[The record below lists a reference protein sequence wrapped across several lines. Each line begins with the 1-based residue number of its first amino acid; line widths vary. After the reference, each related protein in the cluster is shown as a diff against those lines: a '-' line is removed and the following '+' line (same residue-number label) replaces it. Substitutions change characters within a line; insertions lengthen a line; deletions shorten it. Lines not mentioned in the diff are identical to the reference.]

1 MTSINAGGAFYRV
14 QNQLNQNSERVS
26 QSMQRLAS
34 GQQNISPG
42 DRTSSTAVAFGMK
55 AESASLKVGMQN
67 GTEALQSIEMVTND
81 LAQLN
86 DIVVRLEEIHALG
99 ANGFNTAQDTSAL
112 TTEAANLLAE
122 MSRIT
127 VDAKWKGNGI
137 MGATAKAN
145 DMSFGR
151 NTTNVDIKLPAFV
164 IPEVAL
170 GFNTAGDSIYQK
182 IDISTGT
189 SAAGSTYALA
199 TTTPQAVA
207 ARTIDTKPSDK
218 EAQSALAINGA
229 VFFQHLTAT
238 HQATFQTVGTA
249 DENGISLSATA
260 LTVDDDRFHTVAT
273 VGANATMTLANTTNN
288 VARQLVFHSVGNS
301 SSAVFTISGTDANGL
316 AITENLT
323 AVAAGTPKNSALF
336 YKTVTSI
343 TTGAVAATGNI
354 KVGTA
359 TGKLD
364 LSIGGALAAAGTAT
378 NAAAR
383 NVTIKSSADDSA
395 KTFTVTGTDKNG
407 NALTETITGSDGT
420 GTGTATGSEFFKTIT
435 SVKSSAFTAGSLEIG
450 IGTAIQGGPVEL
462 AGSDIGSGS
471 AEAALAL
478 LTLKSS
484 VDTMNITAGNLYNKV
499 SNIMSHMGS
508 LDAGYQLDFASKMD
522 VNFAGETTELAKGQ
536 ILAQAG
542 TAMLAQANAQ
552 GQGML
557 ALLQT

>member
-112 TTEAANLLAE
+112 STEASNLLAE

-137 MGATAKAN
+137 MGAAAKTN

-170 GFNTAGDSIYQK
+170 GFNTVGDSIYGK
-182 IDISTGT
+182 IDVST
-189 SAAGSTYALA
+189 SASATGVAYASL
-199 TTTPQAVA
+199 TTTPISVA
-207 ARTIDTKPSDK
+207 AKTADIKPADHA
-218 EAQSALAINGA
+218 AQSALAINGA
-229 VFFQHLTAT
+229 VFHEHLLDTAQRGT
-238 HQATFQTVGTA
+238 PVTASANGVAGAAATYAANASIALDGTLASGGTVTNSSGRQLTFLSAGNDSGGGVKFKIVGTGV
-249 DENGISLSATA
+249 DGQA
-260 LTVDDDRFHTVAT
+260 LTEDVTGAA
-273 VGANATMTLANTTNN
+273 ANATAT
-288 VARQLVFHSVGNS
+288 S
-301 SSAVFTISGTDANGL
+301 
-316 AITENLT
+316 T
-323 AVAAGTPKNSALF
+323 AFFKSI
-336 YKTVTSI
+336 TSI
-343 TTGAVAATGNI
+343 TMGATGTS
-354 KVGTA
+354 G
-359 TGKLD
+359 
-364 LSIGGALAAAGTAT
+364 
-378 NAAAR
+378 
-383 NVTIKSSADDSA
+383 NVTVGLGVA
-395 KTFTVTGTDKNG
+395 
-407 NALTETITGSDGT
+407 
-420 GTGTATGSEFFKTIT
+420 TA
-435 SVKSSAFTAGSLEIG
+435 
-450 IGTAIQGGPVEL
+450 QGPIEL

-478 LTLKSS
+478 LTLKST

-508 LDAGYQLDFASKMD
+508 LDAGYQLDVASKMD

-557 ALLQT
+557 ALLQN

>member
-112 TTEAANLLAE
+112 STEATNLLAE

-137 MGATAKAN
+137 MGAAAKAN

-170 GFNTAGDSIYQK
+170 GFNTVGDSVYGS
-182 IDISTGT
+182 IDVSTGV
-189 SAAGSTYALA
+189 SATGTAYASL
-199 TTTPQAVA
+199 TTTPTSVA
-207 ARTIDTKPSDK
+207 ARTLDTKPGDRA
-218 EAQSALAINGA
+218 AQAALAINGA
-229 VFFQHLTAT
+229 VFYEHLTGPA
-238 HQATFQTVGTA
+238 QALKESTVTA
-249 DENGISLSATA
+249 VPAAVSAQSGAQIAASA
-260 LTVDDDRFHTVAT
+260 LLTIGGSSAVA
-273 VGANATMTLANTTNN
+273 GAVTLD
-288 VARQLVFHSVGNS
+288 VARQVTLVSTASETS
-301 SSAVFTISGTDANGL
+301 SNTKFTVVGTDANG
-316 AITENLT
+316 
-323 AVAAGTPKNSALF
+323 AALSEEVTMAGASV
-336 YKTVTSI
+336 TVS
-343 TTGAVAATGNI
+343 
-354 KVGTA
+354 
-359 TGKLD
+359 
-364 LSIGGALAAAGTAT
+364 ST
-378 NAAAR
+378 N
-383 NVTIKSSADDSA
+383 
-395 KTFTVTGTDKNG
+395 
-407 NALTETITGSDGT
+407 
-420 GTGTATGSEFFKTIT
+420 FFKTIASIT
-435 SVKSSAFTAGSLEIG
+435 NNATASAGQITAGLG
-450 IGTAIQGGPVEL
+450 NKTAGGPVEL

-478 LTLKSS
+478 LTLKST
-484 VDTMNITAGNLYNKV
+484 VDTMNLTAGNLYNKV

>member
-34 GQQNISPG
+34 GEQNISPG

-99 ANGFNTAQDTSAL
+99 SNGFNTAQDTSAL
-112 TTEAANLLAE
+112 STEATNLLAE

-137 MGATAKAN
+137 VGATAKAN

-151 NTTNVDIKLPAFV
+151 NTTNVDIALPAFV

-170 GFNTAGDSIYQK
+170 GFNTSTDSIYLK
-182 IDISTGT
+182 IDKAGSAGAGTAYSSTADTAVVVAAHTSQQGSSRALAVGGAVFNEHLT
-189 SAAGSTYALA
+189 SAAAKDSTAADADALSAALA
-199 TTTPQAVA
+199 AGSPAVGSDVALIAGSGDMTGA
-207 ARTIDTKPSDK
+207 ARQITFTNGGTTAQTAGTLFTIT
-218 EAQSALAINGA
+218 
-229 VFFQHLTAT
+229 
-238 HQATFQTVGTA
+238 GTGV
-249 DENGISLSATA
+249 DGKA
-260 LTVDDDRFHTVAT
+260 LTESITLTVAT
-273 VGANATMTLANTTNN
+273 SAVTT
-288 VARQLVFHSVGNS
+288 S
-301 SSAVFTISGTDANGL
+301 SSFF
-316 AITENLT
+316 E
-323 AVAAGTPKNSALF
+323 
-336 YKTVTSI
+336 TVTSI
-343 TTGAVAATGNI
+343 TKGATVTGDTVAIGTALGAVA
-354 KVGTA
+354 
-359 TGKLD
+359 
-364 LSIGGALAAAGTAT
+364 
-378 NAAAR
+378 
-383 NVTIKSSADDSA
+383 
-395 KTFTVTGTDKNG
+395 
-407 NALTETITGSDGT
+407 
-420 GTGTATGSEFFKTIT
+420 
-435 SVKSSAFTAGSLEIG
+435 
-450 IGTAIQGGPVEL
+450 GPIAL
-462 AGSDIGSGS
+462 AGSDVGSGS
-471 AEAALAL
+471 PEAALAL
-478 LTLKSS
+478 LTLKST

-508 LDAGYQLDFASKMD
+508 LDAGYQLDVASKMD

>member
-34 GQQNISPG
+34 GEQNISPG

-99 ANGFNTAQDTSAL
+99 SNGFNTPTDAAAL
-112 TTEAANLLAE
+112 STEATNLLAE

-137 MGATAKAN
+137 VGATAKAN

-164 IPEVAL
+164 MPEVAL
-170 GFNTAGDSIYQK
+170 GFNTAGDSIYLK
-182 IDISTGT
+182 IDKGGVDGAGTAYASSTTTAVTVAAHTETGKPG
-189 SAAGSTYALA
+189 AAGNNAAGRSYNTVGALAIGGEVFHEHLLRDQQSTATATADADGVVSTVGTPAASTALTLNATLLTGSPKSFTGEPRQLSFTTDANETNKGFVIVGKDKDGNSLTETVLMGTVAGTTNSVNFFQSITTITKDATVGVGNITVGVSNALA
-199 TTTPQAVA
+199 T
-207 ARTIDTKPSDK
+207 
-218 EAQSALAINGA
+218 
-229 VFFQHLTAT
+229 
-238 HQATFQTVGTA
+238 
-249 DENGISLSATA
+249 
-260 LTVDDDRFHTVAT
+260 
-273 VGANATMTLANTTNN
+273 
-288 VARQLVFHSVGNS
+288 
-301 SSAVFTISGTDANGL
+301 
-316 AITENLT
+316 
-323 AVAAGTPKNSALF
+323 
-336 YKTVTSI
+336 
-343 TTGAVAATGNI
+343 
-354 KVGTA
+354 
-359 TGKLD
+359 
-364 LSIGGALAAAGTAT
+364 
-378 NAAAR
+378 
-383 NVTIKSSADDSA
+383 
-395 KTFTVTGTDKNG
+395 
-407 NALTETITGSDGT
+407 
-420 GTGTATGSEFFKTIT
+420 
-435 SVKSSAFTAGSLEIG
+435 
-450 IGTAIQGGPVEL
+450 GPVAL
-462 AGSDIGSGS
+462 AGSDVGSGS
-471 AEAALAL
+471 PEAALAL
-478 LTLKSS
+478 LRLKST

-508 LDAGYQLDFASKMD
+508 LDAGYQLDVASKMD

>member
-34 GQQNISPG
+34 GEQNISPG

-99 ANGFNTAQDTSAL
+99 SNGFNTAQDTSAL
-112 TTEAANLLAE
+112 STEATNLLAE

-137 MGATAKAN
+137 VGATAKAN

-164 IPEVAL
+164 MPEVAL
-170 GFNTAGDSIYQK
+170 GFNTAGDSIYLK
-182 IDISTGT
+182 IDKGGVDGAGTAYASSTTTAVTVAAHTETGKPG
-189 SAAGSTYALA
+189 AAGNN
-199 TTTPQAVA
+199 A
-207 ARTIDTKPSDK
+207 AGRSYNTVG
-218 EAQSALAINGA
+218 ALAIGGE
-229 VFFQHLTAT
+229 VFHEHLLRDQQSTAT
-238 HQATFQTVGTA
+238 ATADADGLVTTVGTPA
-249 DENGISLSATA
+249 ASGA
-260 LTVDDDRFHTVAT
+260 LTLTNTLLTGGAFTGEPRQISITTDANEGNKGFVIVGKDKDGGDLTETVLMGTAAGTTNSVNFFQSITSITKDAT
-273 VGANATMTLANTTNN
+273 VGAGNIT
-288 VARQLVFHSVGNS
+288 VGVS
-301 SSAVFTISGTDANGL
+301 
-316 AITENLT
+316 T
-323 AVAAGTPKNSALF
+323 AL
-336 YKTVTSI
+336 
-343 TTGAVAATGNI
+343 ATG
-354 KVGTA
+354 
-359 TGKLD
+359 
-364 LSIGGALAAAGTAT
+364 
-378 NAAAR
+378 
-383 NVTIKSSADDSA
+383 
-395 KTFTVTGTDKNG
+395 
-407 NALTETITGSDGT
+407 
-420 GTGTATGSEFFKTIT
+420 
-435 SVKSSAFTAGSLEIG
+435 
-450 IGTAIQGGPVEL
+450 PVAL
-462 AGSDIGSGS
+462 AGSDVGSGS
-471 AEAALAL
+471 PEAALAL
-478 LTLKSS
+478 LRLKST

-508 LDAGYQLDFASKMD
+508 LDAGYQLDVASKMD